1 MSEAK
6 QQQLATLAVH
16 AGQSPDPTT
25 GSRAV
30 PIYQTTSYLFQDAD
44 HAGRLFALKEFG
56 NIYTRIM
63 NPTTDVFEKR
73 VAALEGGAAGL
84 ATASGQAA
92 ETLALTTLAA
102 AGDEIVSTT
111 SLYGGTYNLFHYT
124 LPRLGITV
132 KFVDADDFDGLRA
145 AINDKTRA
153 VYTETLGNP
162 KLDVVD
168 IEKLAA
174 IAHEHKLPLV
184 IDNTSASP
192 ALVRPIEWGAD
203 IVVNSATKFLGGH
216 GTTIGGVI
224 VDAGKFDWAASGRFK
239 DFTEPDPSYHGL
251 SYTEAFG
258 PLAFI
263 LKARVQGL
271 RDTGAALSPFNAFL
285 LLQGI
290 ETLHLRLERHSA
302 ERAGRGQAS
311 GAASRRGVGQLS
323 GPGIQPVL
331 TSGRR
336 SICPPARARWSPLA
350 SRADYEAGK
359 KLIDAL
365 ELFSLV
371 ANIGDAKSLV
381 IHPASTTHQQLSV
394 EEQAT
399 TGVTP
404 ELVRLSV
411 GIEDIRDILAD
422 LDQAIEAANGH
433 ALAGATETAEPC
445 CTMSIMTEPTR
456 RDRSRRPTEAGIL
469 AAHLRRRLCARR
481 APVAGVRPHAGRR
494 LTLHYAV
501 YGRLNAAR
509 DNAVLVCHA
518 LSGSA
523 LVGSW
528 WPEIFAPGGGS
539 VAGSRF
545 CDLHQHAGLL
555 LRLDRARFG
564 GPGDGRHLRPG
575 FSAGFDPRQCAG
587 AGQAA
592 GLAGHSPAAAGA
604 GRLDRRHAGPGVGDP

>member
-6 QQQLATLAVH
+6 KQHLATLAVH
-16 AGQSPDPTT
+16 AGQSPDPAT

-73 VAALEGGAAGL
+73 VAALEGGVAAL

-92 ETLALTTLAA
+92 ETLAIITLAA

-132 KFVDADDFDGLRA
+132 RFVDADDFDGLRA
-145 AINDKTRA
+145 AINHKTKA
-153 VYTETLGNP
+153 VYTESLGNP

-168 IEKLAA
+168 IERLAA
-174 IAHEHKLPLV
+174 IAHEHGVPLI
-184 IDNTSASP
+184 IDNTTPSP

-224 VDAGKFDWAASGRFK
+224 VDAGKFNWASGRFK
-239 DFTEPDPSYHGL
+239 EFTEPDPSYHGL
-251 SYTEAFG
+251 SYHEAFG

-271 RDTGAALSPFNAFL
+271 RDTGAALSPFSAFL

-290 ETLHLRLERHSA
+290 ETLHLRLERHSQNA
-302 ERAGRGQAS
+302 LAVAKHLEQHPGVEWVNYPGLESSSYYQRAKKYLPHGQ
-311 GAASRRGVGQLS
+311 GAIITF
-323 GPGIQPVL
+323 GIKAG
-331 TSGRR
+331 SAGG
-336 SICPPARARWSPLA
+336 A
-350 SRADYEAGK
+350 YEAGK
-359 KLIDAL
+359 KFIDSL

-381 IHPASTTHQQLSV
+381 IHPASTTHQQLSD
-394 EEQAT
+394 EEQRG

-404 ELVRLSV
+404 ELVRLSI
-411 GIEDIRDILAD
+411 GIEDVRDILAD
-422 LDQAIEAANGH
+422 LDQAIEAANGTTH
-433 ALAGATETAEPC
+433 AGAE
-445 CTMSIMTEPTR
+445 
-456 RDRSRRPTEAGIL
+456 
-469 AAHLRRRLCARR
+469 
-481 APVAGVRPHAGRR
+481 
-494 LTLHYAV
+494 
-501 YGRLNAAR
+501 
-509 DNAVLVCHA
+509 
-518 LSGSA
+518 
-523 LVGSW
+523 
-528 WPEIFAPGGGS
+528 
-539 VAGSRF
+539 
-545 CDLHQHAGLL
+545 
-555 LRLDRARFG
+555 
-564 GPGDGRHLRPG
+564 
-575 FSAGFDPRQCAG
+575 
-587 AGQAA
+587 
-592 GLAGHSPAAAGA
+592 PAAAHRGK
-604 GRLDRRHAGPGVGDP
+604 

>member
-1 MSEAK
+1 MSENGNNNAEKK
-6 QQQLATLAVH
+6 QRFATLAIH
-16 AGQSPDPTT
+16 AGQAVDPTT
-25 GSRAV
+25 KARAV
-30 PIYQTTSYLFQDAD
+30 PIYQTTSYVFDDAD
-44 HAGRLFALKEFG
+44 HAARLFGLQEFG

-73 VAALEGGAAGL
+73 VAALEGGAAAL

-92 ETLALTTLAA
+92 ETLTILTLAA

-124 LPRLGITV
+124 LPRLGIKV

-145 AINDKTRA
+145 LINDKTRA

-162 KLDVVD
+162 KLDIAD
-168 IEKLAA
+168 IERLAS

-216 GTTIGGVI
+216 GTAIGGVI

-251 SYTEAFG
+251 SYTAAFG

-290 ETLHLRLERHSA
+290 ETLHLRMERHSQNALAVAKHLA
-302 ERAGRGQAS
+302 EHPGVDWVNYPGLSSSPYYARTKKYLPTGAGAL
-311 GAASRRGVGQLS
+311 VTF
-323 GPGIQPVL
+323 GIK
-331 TSGRR
+331 GGY
-336 SICPPARARWSPLA
+336 
-350 SRADYEAGK
+350 DAGK
-359 KLIDAL
+359 KLIDSL
-365 ELFSLV
+365 ELFSLL

-394 EEQAT
+394 EEQAA

-404 ELVRLSV
+404 EMVRLSV

-433 ALAGATETAEPC
+433 TFTG
-445 CTMSIMTEPTR
+445 STR
-456 RDRSRRPTEAGIL
+456 AV
-469 AAHLRRRLCARR
+469 AAK
-481 APVAGVRPHAGRR
+481 
-494 LTLHYAV
+494 
-501 YGRLNAAR
+501 
-509 DNAVLVCHA
+509 
-518 LSGSA
+518 
-523 LVGSW
+523 
-528 WPEIFAPGGGS
+528 
-539 VAGSRF
+539 
-545 CDLHQHAGLL
+545 
-555 LRLDRARFG
+555 
-564 GPGDGRHLRPG
+564 
-575 FSAGFDPRQCAG
+575 
-587 AGQAA
+587 
-592 GLAGHSPAAAGA
+592 
-604 GRLDRRHAGPGVGDP
+604 